1 MASPEELAPLMA
13 EFGKAYTKRLFTDIA
28 KAGTTPARAR
38 LLMNLQCQG
47 SCKMSQIGGALDVT
61 PRSVTKLVDSLEAEG
76 LVTREPH
83 PTDRRATLIKL
94 TPKGMLVCKESAMA
108 NHEAIARVYETLTEA
123 DRRHLARILGKLVE
137 TLNRDDGT
145 DASLEHQK

>member
-1 MASPEELAPLMA
+1 MPSPEELAPLMA

-145 DASLEHQK
+145 DASLEHKK

>member
-1 MASPEELAPLMA
+1 MPSPEELAPLMA

-137 TLNRDDGT
+137 TLNRDDE
-145 DASLEHQK
+145 DASSPNKK